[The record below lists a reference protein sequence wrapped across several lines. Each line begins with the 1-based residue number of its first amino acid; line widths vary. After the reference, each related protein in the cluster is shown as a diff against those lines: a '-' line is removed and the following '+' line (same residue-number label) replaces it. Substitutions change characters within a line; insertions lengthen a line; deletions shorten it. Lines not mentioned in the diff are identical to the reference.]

1 MKGKNKSTVEHT
13 EKDIIDFLKES
24 KNHMVIVLGQKINY
38 CNRND
43 IIANSK
49 KREFQYCDKTG
60 NKYYQVFGRQLVNEK
75 DMNLI
80 TNPKNSIFNVS
91 TLKDVVKMKNL
102 PDSPFHPR
110 SYYEVEA
117 YRVEDYMSMID

>member
-1 MKGKNKSTVEHT
+1 MRGKNKSTVEHT
-13 EKDIIDFLKES
+13 EKDIIEYLKES
-24 KNHMVIVLGQKINY
+24 NNHMVIVLGQKINF

-43 IIANSK
+43 IIANSR
-49 KREFQYCDKTG
+49 KRECQYCDKTG

-102 PDSPFHPR
+102 PDSPFQPR

-117 YRVEDYMSMID
+117 YKVEDYMSMVD